1 MEAKNLGV
9 DLESLIANLHTNAP
23 FLSLEITPPL
33 SGKIEADS
41 IKELKNLDY
50 INAFVCTDSPLA
62 RFKPS
67 SILSSL
73 KLQNFLQKPLI
84 CTLSMRDRN
93 SIALCGDILAA
104 NELGV
109 RAFLSLTGDSI
120 KLGDCTESKG
130 VFEDNSL
137 KLARIIDTLNSGY
150 GINHKPL
157 SAPVQKIYNFHVI
170 NSYANNMESL
180 KTKLAKKL
188 SNSEVEGFFTQPVYD
203 EKSGEFLLNSLERL
217 NSEYGRKSVLIF
229 GFYPI
234 LSYKTALFLRDKLP
248 GVFVPEELIKS
259 LESASKIGKQEEE
272 KVGFEQS
279 AILLQKLQ
287 KLNNKIHFM
296 NPNKFL
302 LFKECFKGA

>member
-1 MEAKNLGV
+1 MEAKNLSV
-9 DLESLIANLHTNAP
+9 DLESLIAKLHTNAP

-33 SGKIEADS
+33 SGKIEVDS

-93 SIALCGDILAA
+93 SIALCGDILAV

-120 KLGDCTESKG
+120 KLGDCIESKG

-188 SNSEVEGFFTQPVYD
+188 SNSDVEGFFTQPVYD
-203 EKSGEFLLNSLERL
+203 EKSGEFLLKSLERL

-248 GVFVPEELIKS
+248 GVFVPESLIES
-259 LESASKIGKQEEE
+259 LESASKISKQEEE

-279 AILLQKLQ
+279 VILLQKLQ

-296 NPNKFL
+296 NPQKIA
-302 LFKECFKGA
+302 LFAPYFRV

>member
-9 DLESLIANLHTNAP
+9 DLESLIAKLHTNAP

-33 SGKIEADS
+33 SAKIEVDS

-67 SILSSL
+67 SVISSL
-73 KLQNFLQKPLI
+73 KLQDFLQKPLI
-84 CTLSMRDRN
+84 CTLSMRDCN

-104 NELGV
+104 NELGL

-157 SAPVQKIYNFHVI
+157 SERVQKIYNFHVI

-188 SNSEVEGFFTQPVYD
+188 SNSEVVGFFTQPVYD
-203 EKSGEFLLNSLERL
+203 EKSGAFLLNSLERL

-248 GVFVPEELIKS
+248 GVFVPESLIES
-259 LESASKIGKQEEE
+259 LESASKISKQEEE

-279 AILLQKLQ
+279 VILLQKLQ

-296 NPNKFL
+296 NPQKIA
-302 LFKECFKGA
+302 LFAPYFRV